1 MMNVWKTNTETLK
14 IILHNSIEADT
25 YYKMIKSEKNTLSMT
40 FLNVLSKPAL
50 LHENEGCI
58 IRQND
63 IIRIKT

>member
-14 IILHNSIEADT
+14 IILHNIIEADT
-25 YYKMIKSEKNTLSMT
+25 YYKMIKTEKNTLSMT
-40 FLNVLSKPAL
+40 FLNVLPNPAL
-50 LHENEGCI
+50 LHENEGWI